1 MYVLSIGNQAV
12 VIDPCCPWEET
23 GLPMDLSV
31 TSIFCTH
38 GHFDH
43 IAEAD
48 HLVSLFSCPLYIS
61 EEDKKLLPSPELNRS
76 STFGLDIS
84 VRTSPIT
91 WPQTIMKPQDL
102 GFSDN
107 EPFTLSIIPT
117 PGHTMGSVCFL
128 FDFGDQVGK
137 HMFTGDMLFAGSIGR
152 TDLGGSDALMKQSLF
167 HLKQLDDTILCYPGH
182 GNKTYLG
189 KEKLYNP
196 YFFI

>member
-1 MYVLSIGNQAV
+1 MYVLSIGNRAV
-12 VIDPCCPWEET
+12 VIDPCYPWEET
-23 GLPMDLSV
+23 GLPSDLSV
-31 TSIFCTH
+31 TAIFCTH

-61 EEDKKLLPSPELNRS
+61 QEDMNMLPSPELNHGS
-76 STFGLDIS
+76 SFGLDIS
-84 VRTSPIT
+84 VKTAPST
-91 WPQTIMKPQDL
+91 WKKTIMKPDDL
-102 GFSDN
+102 GFTES

-128 FDFGDQVGK
+128 FDFGDQAGK

-152 TDLGGSDALMKQSLF
+152 TDLGGSDSLMKQSIL
-167 HLKQLDDTILCYPGH
+167 HLKQLDDSIICYPGH
-182 GNKTYLG
+182 GSRTSLG